1 MTTVM
6 VFGTFDF
13 LHPGHV
19 HFLTQAKK
27 HGTKL
32 IVVVSRD
39 ATAAKTKGAKPTFPE
54 ADRVHVVGA
63 LRVVDEAVLG
73 YEGDVYKIIKEHAP
87 DVICLGY
94 DQTHF
99 VDKLASKLQEFKLNT
114 KIVRL
119 EPFAPEKYK
128 SSKMREALARAGR
141 PA

>member
-19 HFLTQAKK
+19 HFLTQARK
-27 HGTKL
+27 HGDRL
-32 IVVVSRD
+32 VVVVSRD
-39 ATAAKTKGAKPTFPE
+39 ATAAKTKGTKPTFSE
-54 ADRVHVVGA
+54 NDRLHMVQA

-73 YEGDVYKIIKEHAP
+73 YEDDVYKVIEEHAP
-87 DVICLGY
+87 DSICLGY

-99 VDKLASKLQEFKLNT
+99 VDRLASKLKEFKLKT
-114 KIVRL
+114 EIVRL

-128 SSKMREALARAGR
+128 SSRMREALAKAGR
-141 PA
+141 SA